1 MLQHLKNI
9 DTAFKH
15 VRLFSAVLIISCTLL
30 CGYCIYYCLQKISD
44 AGQKV
49 YVITT
54 DGKAIQAEF
63 STRKDNIPVEAKDH
77 IITFHRYFFSFSPDE
92 KAIENNIK
100 KALYLADESAK
111 QQYDA
116 LKEKGYYNSVVSGNV
131 SQTISCDS
139 ISLNTSTYPYYFRF
153 FGKQQIIR
161 SSVAITRNLVT
172 EGYLRELNERTE
184 NNSHAFLIEKWFTVD
199 NAILSTSKR

>member
-15 VRLFSAVLIISCTLL
+15 IRLFSAVLIISSVLL
-30 CGYCIYYCLQKISD
+30 CCYCIYFCVQKISD
-44 AGQKV
+44 AREKV
-49 YVITT
+49 YVLAG
-54 DGKAIQAEF
+54 GKAIEAVI

-77 IITFHRYFFSFSPDE
+77 IMTFHQYFFSFSPDE

-131 SQTISCDS
+131 SQTITCDS
-139 ISLNTSTYPYYFRF
+139 ISLNTNIHPYYFRF
-153 FGKQQIIR
+153 FGKQTVIR
-161 SSVAITRNLVT
+161 TSASIMRNLIT

-184 NNSHAFLIEKWFTVD
+184 NNPHGFLIEKWVTID
-199 NAILSTSKR
+199 NTILSSTKR